1 MNTTLRVLAT
11 ALVLLMAAGCNRDGL
26 QLPDAVDEKDDRA
39 DQAANDPYMVS
50 ATAAKTGSAV
60 DENGD
65 ISEPKTT
72 FAPND
77 TVFLSMDA
85 KGRRMGDRVRV
96 YWFNEDGKSR
106 KEDEKVL
113 EGPFVY
119 FEYQPTES
127 GKFHAEVDVNERPIG
142 LVDFD
147 VK

>member
-11 ALVLLMAAGCNRDGL
+11 ALVLLMVAGCNRDGL
-26 QLPDAVDEKDDRA
+26 QLPGAVEEKDD
-39 DQAANDPYMVS
+39 QANREANDPYMVS
-50 ATAAKTGSAV
+50 ATAAKIGAAV
-60 DENGD
+60 DESGD
-65 ISEPKTT
+65 ISEPRTT

-85 KGRRMGDRVRV
+85 KGRRMGDRVKV
-96 YWFNEDGKSR
+96 YWFHEDGKSR
-106 KEDEKVL
+106 REDEKVL
-113 EGPFVY
+113 DGPFVY

-142 LVDFD
+142 LVDFE